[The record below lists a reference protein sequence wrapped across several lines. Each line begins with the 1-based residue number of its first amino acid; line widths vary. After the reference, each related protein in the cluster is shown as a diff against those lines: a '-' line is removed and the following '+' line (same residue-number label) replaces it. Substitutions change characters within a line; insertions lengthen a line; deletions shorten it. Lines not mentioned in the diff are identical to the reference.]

1 MVYKTLCRLKWDRS
15 LNVCFSCGYNL
26 ADAPVQYIPESDGI
40 LDVLQ
45 AFFSTAQ
52 VSEVG
57 KILKLAWFISNHC
70 GLLDPVFG
78 HHPLTSDMD
87 VIQHWHNYSFKANIF
102 LFLET

>member
-45 AFFSTAQ
+45 TFFQ
-52 VSEVG
+52 QP
-57 KILKLAWFISNHC
+57 K
-70 GLLDPVFG
+70 
-78 HHPLTSDMD
+78 
-87 VIQHWHNYSFKANIF
+87 
-102 LFLET
+102 